1 MEELVQYIEQ
11 CPKATFA
18 THWKQMLHKM
28 PPKLA
33 DSFKPKSWKRI
44 YTLANVNASLARI
57 QMVGYNEK
65 IVRLNN
71 LK

>member
-1 MEELVQYIEQ
+1 MEELVTYVEQ

-18 THWKQMLHKM
+18 THWKQMLHKL
-28 PPKLA
+28 PPRLA
-33 DSFKPKSWKRI
+33 DSFKPRSWKRI

-65 IVRLNN
+65 IVSFL
-71 LK
+71 